1 MARFVLWVTSFS
13 LLVGAAAFSLPL
25 LGGYFLADDFVQ
37 LANFAHWEAQGT
49 LGAEVLGRFAGSID
63 GVNGFW
69 RPLTFASF
77 ALNYLVG
84 GAHAW
89 TWLAV
94 NLLLHIGNAALVA
107 ALVLRLYPAGDVRPA
122 AFAAVFFFALAPG
135 WEAVLWIACRYDT
148 LSTLF
153 TLLAAWWFAGRA
165 SRKALAATALALM
178 SKESGSVAFVLVAA
192 IALGRE
198 LELGSPAS
206 VLVRRLAARLWPFV
220 LLGLAYVALR
230 LALFGNATAAYV
242 GVSVD
247 MASPEH
253 WARVAE
259 SFVTWS
265 RANFPGPQVLLPA
278 AAIAAVVLLLAGLV
292 RWQGAG
298 EGRAYLAAV
307 LGALAVALLLVLRF
321 IPEFDPT
328 GLGGRLFY
336 LPGALLAIALGIALG
351 RVAGPEGPGLGRR
364 MVVNLLAGLIAA
376 TALHSMWRATR
387 DYRAAHHE
395 MEAVAE
401 AVSYVAAASPS
412 PPALLIVPDTFRRTA
427 FGRNAQAGLML
438 PPVQPR
444 SLSDR
449 VLVQTDAEIPEI
461 GPKIARGLFDWL
473 PRHSIFTYPL
483 GTDVIPGTRP
493 IEPSKAYCWSSPE
506 RRFKPMAVTAT
517 GGAADHAHVLR
528 AAYQAAGCG

>member
-1 MARFVLWVTSFS
+1 MARLALWLTSFS
-13 LLVGAAAFSLPL
+13 LLVGATLFSVRL
-25 LGGYFLADDFVQ
+25 LDGYFLADDFVQ
-37 LANFAHWEAQGT
+37 LASFAHWEAQGT
-49 LGAEVLGRFAGSID
+49 LASEVLGRFTGSID

-94 NLLLHIGNAALVA
+94 NILLHIVNAALVA
-107 ALVLRLYPAGDVRPA
+107 AVVLRLYPAGGVRPA

-148 LSTLF
+148 LAAFF
-153 TLLAAWWFAGRA
+153 TLLAAWLFAGRA
-165 SRKALAATALALM
+165 PVKALAATALALM
-178 SKESGSVAFVLVAA
+178 SKESGSIAFVLVGA
-192 IALGRE
+192 IALARE
-198 LELGSPAS
+198 LELGSPGP
-206 VLVRRLAARLWPFV
+206 VLVRRLATRLWPFV
-220 LLGLAYVALR
+220 LLGIAYVALR
-230 LALFGNATAAYV
+230 FALFGNATAAYA

-247 MASPEH
+247 MTSIEH
-253 WARVAE
+253 WARLAE
-259 SFVTWS
+259 SFTTWS
-265 RANFPGPQVLLPA
+265 RANFPGPSVLLPA

-298 EGRAYLAAV
+298 EARAYLVAM
-307 LGALAVALLLVLRF
+307 LGTLAVALWLVLRF
-321 IPEFDPT
+321 IPGFDPT

-351 RVAGPEGPGLGRR
+351 RVVGPEGPSLGRR

-376 TALHSMWRATR
+376 TVLHSMWRATR
-387 DYRAAHHE
+387 DYSAAHRE
-395 MEAVAE
+395 MEAVAQ
-401 AVSYVAAASPS
+401 AVGYVAAASPS
-412 PPALLIVPDTFRRTA
+412 PPALLIIPDTFGRAA

-438 PPVQPR
+438 PPVQR
-444 SLSDR
+444 ASLSDR

-473 PRHSIFTYPL
+473 PKHSIFGYPP
-483 GTDVIPGTRP
+483 GTDLIPGARP
-493 IEPSKAYCWSSPE
+493 VEPSKTYCWSSRE
-506 RRFKPMAVTAT
+506 RRFKLLEMTTT
-517 GGAADHAHVLR
+517 GSMEHAHVLR
-528 AAYQAAGCG
+528 AAYETAGCG